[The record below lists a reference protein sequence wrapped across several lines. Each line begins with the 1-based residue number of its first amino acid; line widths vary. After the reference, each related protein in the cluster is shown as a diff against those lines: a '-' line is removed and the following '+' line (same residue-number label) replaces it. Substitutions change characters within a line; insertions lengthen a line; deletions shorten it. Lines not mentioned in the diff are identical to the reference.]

1 MSRDTVRQVAVGVG
15 AAAAIAGA
23 AWGSGAFGGTKIAEA
38 ADGALASDATLL
50 APATPAF
57 AIWTA
62 IYALL
67 ALFAIV
73 QALPSRRE
81 DDRYRAI
88 AWWLLASMLLN
99 AAWIAVVQAGWIAA
113 SVVVLATIVGTLAV
127 VATRLNKQPSAPI
140 VDVLATEAS
149 TGLYLGWSAVATAA
163 NLAAALG
170 DVNTGLAIAL
180 IVAVGLSAIAA
191 VWRLKRRALAV
202 SVAIAVTWGS
212 AWIGVARLAE
222 PANNAV
228 AATAFVAAT
237 AVAVTGGLRLRTNV
251 AAQRA

>member
-67 ALFAIV
+67 ALVAIV
-73 QALPSRRE
+73 QALPCRRE

-191 VWRLKRRALAV
+191 VWRLKGRALAV